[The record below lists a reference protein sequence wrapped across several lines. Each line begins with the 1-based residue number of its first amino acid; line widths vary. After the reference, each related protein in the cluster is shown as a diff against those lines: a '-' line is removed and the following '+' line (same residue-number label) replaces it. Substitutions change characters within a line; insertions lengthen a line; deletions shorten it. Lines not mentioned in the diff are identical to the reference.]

1 MPPISVVMQADGA
14 LQQNRCLYSSQRALH
29 ALEKQKWVP
38 EVVMGSQNNQ
48 TGSAAT
54 DMMNLLMLK
63 TAQDLNLDM
72 KMKK

>member
-1 MPPISVVMQADGA
+1 MQADGA
-14 LQQNRCLYSSQRALH
+14 LQQKIDAYIQVNERYAE